1 MKKVKSAEKIMR
13 SITER
18 YNSVATQSNKNVY
31 FMTNN
36 EASDKESI

>member
-1 MKKVKSAEKIMR
+1 MKKAKPAKKIMR

-18 YNSVATQSNKNVY
+18 YNSIAVQSNKNVY